1 MAKNYYLIL
10 GVPVDAAPAAI
21 RSAYRERAKRFH
33 PDHGDSVDVQAFRD
47 ASEAYEVLSDP
58 TRRARYDRELR
69 RSFRRGAETAVGRK
83 SDPEHLVS
91 VAMPIT
97 GEPES
102 VRPSFEALFERLTEN
117 FTGLGRTK
125 VEQAEPLNF
134 ELILSREEAA
144 RGVVVPFQV
153 PVLTPCPGCGGR
165 GRDWLFDCEH
175 CDGEGRL
182 VDRRALNVRV
192 PAGVRDG
199 AVIEVSMDRLGI
211 RNLWLRVHVRV
222 DTY

>member
-47 ASEAYEVLSDP
+47 VSEAYEVLSDP

-69 RSFRRGAETAVGRK
+69 RSVSGGAE
-83 SDPEHLVS
+83 SDVAWGNEAEPLLS
-91 VAMPIT
+91 DAMPIT

-102 VRPSFEALFERLTEN
+102 LRPSFEALFERLTRN

-125 VEQAEPLNF
+125 AEQAEPLNF
-134 ELILSREEAA
+134 ELILSRDEAGH
-144 RGVVVPFQV
+144 GVVVPFQV
-153 PVLTPCPGCGGR
+153 PVLTPCPQCRGS
-165 GRDWLFDCEH
+165 GRDWLFCCED

-222 DTY
+222 DTD

>member
-58 TRRARYDRELR
+58 RRRARYDRELR
-69 RSFRRGAETAVGRK
+69 RRLRSGPEGAVGRV
-83 SDPEHLVS
+83 SDPEPLIS
-91 VAMPIT
+91 DAMPIT

-102 VRPSFEALFERLTEN
+102 VRPSFEALFERLTRN
-117 FTGLGRTK
+117 FTGLGSTK
-125 VEQAEPLNF
+125 AEHEQPLNF
-134 ELILSREEAA
+134 ELILSREEAG

-153 PVLTPCPGCGGR
+153 PVLTPCSRCRGS
-165 GRDWLFDCEH
+165 GRDWLFPCED

-182 VDRRALNVRV
+182 VDHRALSVRV
-192 PAGVRDG
+192 PPGVRDG
-199 AVIEVSMDRLGI
+199 AVIEVSMNRLGI

-222 DTY
+222 DTN